1 MLAEAAGRQRE
12 GIPFG
17 GLIYA
22 HQLSITIGR
31 FVRDL
36 ELLALA
42 GEPEHF
48 DGRVEFLPL

>member
-42 GEPEHF
+42 GESEHF